1 MSKIISALTARTQFG
16 QIMERAAQRNDRF
29 IVEHRGQPK
38 VIILGVR
45 DFIEIVAPAP
55 DELKVIWSE
64 SRRKDVK
71 KLKGKDVE
79 AEIAA
84 YRRKN

>member
-1 MSKIISALTARTQFG
+1 MTRIRTNNPL
-16 QIMERAAQRNDRF
+16 ERLMREIRRRTRV
-29 IVEHRGQPK
+29 VERRGQPK

-64 SRRKDVK
+64 SRRKDVN
-71 KLKGKDVE
+71 KLKGKDIE
-79 AEIAA
+79 TEIPA